1 MSIKYVPNPPPF
13 LTPQLTGGAMIGVL
27 TEIAEDMA
35 LDYVVLAYGLGD
47 PGGRYERFTAVS
59 VRVQSYGGGPHAVVR
74 AGVFGPRVMEFEFGS
89 DDFQGGRSHVGLLRS
104 KADAR
109 GSR

>member
-1 MSIKYVPNPPPF
+1 MVITYLPNPAPF

-35 LDYVVLAYGLGD
+35 LDHVALAYGLDD
-47 PGGRYERFTAVS
+47 PGGRYERFTA